1 MRVLI
6 KYTTTYVISRI
17 DIEGGSTYYHRHA
30 RKLHTNRING
40 VGLIVLNPLHCSLS
54 PEVQAMSIDGAHAQN
69 SVENAANHAFDTIK
83 EGIRN
88 NNLADVVNGLDRD
101 ISGSNL
107 SGQEKL
113 EVSKSLGSKLQES
126 GLLPRVLVD
135 YSSKSFGTMSNGDN
149 YIHSNDLDG
158 ALQAGIESNLP
169 VRGLITRGL
178 RSNMSSIA
186 LSHEDASSFRDE
198 RPSDSEE
205 IGKGI
210 SKKDLSEWGQ
220 DKNKGSFHTEMSA
233 KMMRFFGN
241 SSTWSSLAGSD
252 NLLSGDELD
261 KARVDT
267 VRYNSEQRN
276 ALNYMDKNFGGIRAS
291 ASGDSNFK
299 MSLSDVVNWSGKH
312 GVSADIAESPVR
324 HEVEARI
331 SPADK
336 VGGNVD
342 LGLRSIRAGLQD
354 GDLTGNLRQFDDHL
368 VKSGL
373 SPQEINEIRTGVSR
387 GLSSDSLLR
396 RTMGQYA
403 LENFDTL
410 KGDNRYI
417 NQSDLDSFL
426 QSDRAK
432 DHPVES
438 MLMANLRHNS
448 DTIAMAHQDNHFNN
462 DYDADD
468 REKRL
473 GISKDDALAML
484 NEDVSDKQKIDMSRN
499 MMKFFSSTEDFNKL
513 SQGDGQISK
522 DDLDQAKTDT
532 FRFSPEERST
542 ASFMREN
549 YGSIKASAEGDGGKI
564 TLSDIIN
571 YSGKHGITRETMEM
585 EASRDH
591 QRRQPMNGHVEQR
604 EQYIPPRRD
613 DVVVRNDQ
621 PVIHRDAEAA
631 PQRREQSIQH
641 AQQVQHERPLERHSN
656 LGDAGDATKVTLQ
669 NGDRLWNMAIQKY
682 GTPAIEAIF
691 EANGMQPSVVNEN
704 GKPTILDPSYGAGKE
719 IILPSA
725 QDIPR
730 LTEQYRARAEQLRE
744 QNASR
749 AGEAN
754 EATEVRLM
762 YGDTLSSLAMK
773 KYGHAVPIEALYAAN
788 NLPPRFEQDANGCV
802 IAREPIYYAGRK
814 YVLPPADQIQALA
827 RAYEQKYFRR

>member
-1 MRVLI
+1 
-6 KYTTTYVISRI
+6 
-17 DIEGGSTYYHRHA
+17 
-30 RKLHTNRING
+30 
-40 VGLIVLNPLHCSLS
+40 
-54 PEVQAMSIDGAHAQN
+54 MSIDGAHAQN
-69 SVENAANHAFDTIK
+69 NVENAANHAFDSIK

-101 ISGSNL
+101 MSGSTL

-113 EVSKSLGSKLQES
+113 DISKSLGSKLQES

-135 YSSKSFGTMSNGDN
+135 YSSKSFSTMSNGDN

-178 RSNMSSIA
+178 RSNLSSIA
-186 LSHEDASSFRDE
+186 LSHEDANSFRDD

-220 DKNKGSFHTEMSA
+220 EKNKGSFHTEMSA

-241 SSTWSSLAGSD
+241 TATWKSLAGED
-252 NLLSGDELD
+252 NLLSSSELD
-261 KARVDT
+261 QARGDT

-291 ASGDSNFK
+291 SSGDSNFK
-299 MSLSDVVNWSGKH
+299 MSLSDVVNWSDKH

-342 LGLRSIRAGLQD
+342 LGLRSIKAGLQD
-354 GDLTGNLRQFDDHL
+354 GNLTANLRQFDEHL
-368 VKSGL
+368 MKSGL
-373 SPQEINEIRTGVSR
+373 SPQEVNEIRTGVSR

-403 LENFDTL
+403 VENFDTL

-417 NQSDLDSFL
+417 NNSDLDAFL
-426 QSDRAK
+426 QSDRSK

-438 MLMANLRHNS
+438 MLMATLRHNS
-448 DTIAMAHQDNHFNN
+448 ETIAMAHQDDHFNN
-462 DYDADD
+462 HDSFDD
-468 REKRL
+468 SREKRL

-484 NEDVSDKQKIDMSRN
+484 NEDVSDKQNIDMSRN
-499 MMKFFSSTEDFNKL
+499 MMKFFSSTEGFNKL

-549 YGSIKASAEGDGGKI
+549 YGSIKAASQGDGGKI

-585 EASRDH
+585 ESARDH
-591 QRRQPMNGHVEQR
+591 QRRQPMEGHVEQR

-621 PVIHRDAEAA
+621 PVVRRDADAV
-631 PQRREQSIQH
+631 PQRREQHVQH
-641 AQQVQHERPLERHSN
+641 VQHERPIERQSNHN

-669 NGDRLWNMAIQKY
+669 KGDRLWNMAIQKY
-682 GTPAIEAIF
+682 GSPAIEAIF

-744 QNASR
+744 QHASR
-749 AGEAN
+749 AGESN

-762 YGDTLSSLAMK
+762 YGDTLSDLAMK

-788 NLPPRFEQDANGCV
+788 NLPPRFEQDQNGCL